1 MIVYEKIVNA
11 MYIFNILFQ
20 SLFNLATP
28 ILIMLGLSWLLV
40 EKCSAPRWLYA
51 ILGVLGAIVGFISMI
66 KFIVRA
72 CESLERLEKERKE
85 RAKAANE
92 KSNANHTKTEL

>member
-40 EKCSAPRWLYA
+40 EKCSAPRWIYA